1 VIRPVRRWRVGNLI
15 FVLSGYFLVAPN
27 SVSAVT
33 TSIKFDVAGFQ
44 VTRVWSAASLGI
56 PVSSDPACIAT
67 ATCIDL
73 GGIMFSSDGNTLYAV
88 AAPDRAASAL
98 YAVSVTRS
106 ATTNEVTGFGGPAVQ
121 VFPGTPPPGGG
132 GLDAGLEFRPPG
144 TLFYSY
150 LPANVLGER
159 VGTME
164 QQYNLSPNPPGVPIS
179 IAGFT
184 FSPFRVDPGT
194 GLGALQLNTG
204 TSPALY
210 ELSLMPTGGGFFA
223 PVSKTLFVTLPI
235 GSLGNMQYIPS
246 APLAGDLMYEAYD
259 AGEIHLIDIDPAS
272 GLAID
277 STTGQ
282 PTLGTAHPTDTRFAR
297 GFGSNSNAGPFGL
310 EFDPRNND
318 LFVSTAEGDASIFNS
333 IIQIQG
339 FSNVT
344 TTTTSSST
352 STSTSTTQ
360 STTTSTSTSTSTTSS
375 SSTSSSTTSTMPGS
389 TTTTTM
395 PQCLLDVDENGFLET
410 ATDIVYIQRHLS
422 GLTTVP
428 QSFRNLDPND
438 TIPSDDVINAH
449 IDGIQPSLDV
459 DMNGT
464 VQTATDIVYIRRYL
478 SGLTTVPQSFR
489 NLDPNDTIPSD
500 DVINANIDA
509 LCPR

>member
-1 VIRPVRRWRVGNLI
+1 VIRSVGKRRVGSLVFI
-15 FVLSGYFLVAPN
+15 LSGYLLLGPTSA
-27 SVSAVT
+27 SAVT

-44 VTRVWSAASLGI
+44 VTRVWTAASLGI
-56 PVSSDPACIAT
+56 PVSSDP
-67 ATCIDL
+67 TCTITTTCVDL
-73 GGIMFSSDGNTLYAV
+73 GGIMFSNDGNTLYVVAV
-88 AAPDRAASAL
+88 PDRATSAL

-106 ATTNEVTGFGGPAVQ
+106 ATTNEVTGFVGPAVK
-121 VFPGTPPPGGG
+121 VFDGTPPAGGG
-132 GLDAGLEFRPPG
+132 GLDTGLEFRPPG

-150 LPANVLGER
+150 FPANILGER
-159 VGTME
+159 VGTTE
-164 QQYNLSPNPPGVPIS
+164 QQYNLSTNPPGVPIS

-194 GLGALQLNTG
+194 GLGALQVNLG
-204 TSPALY
+204 TSSNVYEVSLTPA
-210 ELSLMPTGGGFFA
+210 GGGFFA
-223 PVSKTLFVTLPI
+223 PAAKTLLMTLPI

-259 AGEIHLIDIDPAS
+259 AGELHMIDIDPAS

-282 PTLGTAHPTDTRFAR
+282 PLLGTANPKDTRFAH
-297 GFGSNSNAGPFGL
+297 GFGSNTDAGPFGL

-339 FSNVT
+339 FSHVT

-352 STSTSTTQ
+352 STSTST
-360 STTTSTSTSTSTTSS
+360 STTTSTSTSSTTTI
-375 SSTSSSTTSTMPGS
+375 STSSSTTSTLGA

-395 PQCLLDVDENGFLET
+395 PPQCLLDVDENGTLQT
-410 ATDIVYIQRHLS
+410 ATDVVYVQRHLS

-428 QSFRNLDPND
+428 QSFRNLDPNH
-438 TIPSDDVINAH
+438 TIPSDDAINAN
-449 IDGIQPSLDV
+449 IDTIQSSLDV

-464 VQTATDIVYIRRYL
+464 VETATDIVYIRRYL

-489 NLDPNDTIPSD
+489 NLDPNHTIPPD
-500 DVINANIDA
+500 EVINANIDA
-509 LCPR
+509 LCPQ